1 MPGSVAVAEASTS
14 ISLGSGFYSLPW
26 LHRPATAGGITCID
40 RSTNDGAGGHD
51 GTRVLR
57 RCFRRPKHCTVA
69 LPRSIMSAEQA
80 TSSPVPEVRAGAASA
95 AAANDND
102 PLTWTKTDESR
113 RRRESCPNG
122 LKTRNTG
129 TCNRESEAPSRIPIA
144 SKAPGKY
151 SKTDVLGVRCEDASC
166 SNLETDTD
174 CATARSL
181 QRAPPSDDPA
191 ARPMVAGSSGGFT
204 GGVLA
209 PSPRQLGQ
217 LEGWCSSAP
226 APEKAQATVSDFR
239 GSQLCPGHGGSRSRA
254 LEPHPHRSHP
264 LLSSQSWSV

>member
-1 MPGSVAVAEASTS
+1 MAVAEASTS

-102 PLTWTKTDESR
+102 PLTWTKTDEAR
-113 RRRESCPNG
+113 RRGESCPNG
-122 LKTRNTG
+122 LKTRDTG
-129 TCNRESEAPSRIPIA
+129 TCNRESEAPSRIPIT

-181 QRAPPSDDPA
+181 QRAPPPPLMT
-191 ARPMVAGSSGGFT
+191 RLRGQWWPVHLVAS
-204 GGVLA
+204 
-209 PSPRQLGQ
+209 
-217 LEGWCSSAP
+217 
-226 APEKAQATVSDFR
+226 
-239 GSQLCPGHGGSRSRA
+239 
-254 LEPHPHRSHP
+254 
-264 LLSSQSWSV
+264 